1 MKYYMGIDIGTS
13 SAKTLLMREDGRVE
27 GTAGREYDIKKVK
40 TEFAEQDMDEIWEA
54 VRQTIGELC
63 RIFPVETS
71 LIDGISYSG
80 QMHGLVLVD
89 KQGRQIRDG
98 IIWADQRSGG
108 QAAWVYET
116 IGEEAF
122 KDITL
127 NDLSSGFLLTS
138 LLWVK
143 EHEPENYE
151 KARRVLLPK
160 DYIRYKMCGGFG
172 TDMSDGSATLA
183 FDTRRKVWAWEM
195 IDRLGL
201 DRALF
206 PECHEAYETA
216 GTLTKECGADTGLA
230 PGIKVFYG
238 GGDSL
243 MQEAGNGVI
252 YEGAPFICNI
262 GTSCSLNCA
271 VERPLFDPGFRTNT
285 FCHVKEDL
293 WMLMGANLCGGIVL
307 KWLKNNVFFMPSY
320 DAMTAAAE
328 EAKAGSGGLLFLPY
342 LSGSRC
348 PVNDPGAKGVYAG
361 LTLDHTRSHMIRSA
375 MEGIVFG
382 MKTSMDIFEEAGVH
396 SDQIIAS
403 GGGARGRLFLQMEA
417 DILDKEVLT
426 IEGEEQA
433 CMGAAITAAV
443 GAGCYRDFKEACKA
457 IVHTR
462 PVTVLPIVEN
472 QKLYREGYQKYKE
485 LYTCSR
491 PLF

>member
-27 GTAGREYDIKKVK
+27 GTARREYDIKRLRAD
-40 TEFAEQDMDEIWEA
+40 FAEQDMDEIWEA
-54 VRQTIGELC
+54 VRQTIWELC
-63 RIFPVETS
+63 CKYPLETKQ
-71 LIDGISYSG
+71 IKGIGYSG
-80 QMHGLVLVD
+80 QMHGLVMVD
-89 KQGRQIRDG
+89 SQGRQIRDG
-98 IIWADQRSGG
+98 IIWADQRSGE

-116 IGEEAF
+116 FGEQAF
-122 KDITL
+122 KKTTL

-143 EHEPENYE
+143 SHEPENYE
-151 KARRVLLPK
+151 KTYRVLLPK
-160 DYIRYKMCGGFG
+160 DYIRLKMCGGFA
-172 TDMSDGSATLA
+172 TDMSDASASLA
-183 FDTRRKVWAWEM
+183 FDTRQKVWAWEM
-195 IDRLGL
+195 IERLGL
-201 DRALF
+201 ETTQF

-216 GTLTKECGADTGLA
+216 GTLTPECREATGLG
-230 PGIKVFYG
+230 PGIKVIYG

-252 YEGAPFICNI
+252 REGAPFICNI

-271 VERPLFDPGFRTNT
+271 VERPLFDPDFRTNT
-285 FCHVKEDL
+285 FCHIKENL

-307 KWLKNNVFFMPSY
+307 KWLKNQVFYMSSY
-320 DAMTAAAE
+320 DAMTALAE
-328 EAKAGSGGLLFLPY
+328 EAAPGSSGLLFLPY

-361 LTLDHTRSHMIRSA
+361 LTLNHTRSHMIRSA
-375 MEGIVFG
+375 MEGIIFG
-382 MKTSMDIFEEAGVH
+382 MRTSMDIFEGAGVH

-403 GGGARGRLFLQMEA
+403 GGGAKGRLFLQMEA

-433 CMGAAITAAV
+433 CMGAAVTAAV
-443 GAGCYRDFKEACKA
+443 GTGGFRDFQEACEA
-457 IVHTR
+457 IVHIR
-462 PVTVLPIVEN
+462 PETVLPIREN
-472 QKLYREGYQKYKE
+472 QKLYHECYLKYLE
-485 LYTCSR
+485 LYSCSK